1 MMTGGALLSIA
12 LLTLLSTLLARL
24 ASPSTVSALTYF
36 SARRPQALPLRPCSS
51 DGSIAPH
58 SFAER
63 GLGFLRFGFVLAK
76 PVFVIV

>member
-24 ASPSTVSALTYF
+24 ALPSTMSALTYF
-36 SARRPQALPLRPCSS
+36 SATRPQALPLRPCSC

-63 GLGFLRFGFVLAK
+63 GLGFLRFVLAK
-76 PVFVIV
+76 QVFVIV

>member
-12 LLTLLSTLLARL
+12 LLTPLSTLLARL
-24 ASPSTVSALTYF
+24 ALPSTMSARTYF
-36 SARRPQALPLRPCSS
+36 SATRPQALPLRPCSS